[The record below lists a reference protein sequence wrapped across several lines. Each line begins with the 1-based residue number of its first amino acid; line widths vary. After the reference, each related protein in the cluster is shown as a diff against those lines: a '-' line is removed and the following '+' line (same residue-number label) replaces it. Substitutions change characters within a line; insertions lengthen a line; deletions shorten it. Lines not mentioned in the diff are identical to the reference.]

1 MLRIELLK
9 QILDRNLI
17 ILYIPL
23 QLLNHP
29 FGFHLIQ
36 NLIILQISEITIKNH
51 NLEFLYGH
59 FPALVQIEQ
68 IKQFLE
74 ILLAKILLEL
84 AQKLFK
90 FAEIE
95 VLDVVVVVDRFEDF
109 QDVDLF
115 FEIFVLDFY
124 YVVLE
129 FLVQVAQA
137 GLDIDTS
144 IVYISIFI
152 FLTINTIIKY
162 SLSTVKNKKINKSN
176 FNHKIK
182 NNFLNK

>member
-1 MLRIELLK
+1 
-9 QILDRNLI
+9 
-17 ILYIPL
+17 
-23 QLLNHP
+23 
-29 FGFHLIQ
+29 
-36 NLIILQISEITIKNH
+36 
-51 NLEFLYGH
+51 
-59 FPALVQIEQ
+59 
-68 IKQFLE
+68 
-74 ILLAKILLEL
+74 
-84 AQKLFK
+84 LFK